1 MNKHL
6 KMAFMVAPFLAI
18 LGFVGTDYYE
28 EAQAN
33 ETKIIQLVPEGQCD
47 VINKNCVLLS
57 GEYKVNISHEL
68 GVTVVNSTFPLD
80 SATIFLVDNNGKM
93 SPYPLGMKKDPYYWR
108 SITPLATLIPNNG
121 GSYTLRLIAK
131 IKGGQYISE
140 FTTQTIK

>member
-1 MNKHL
+1 M

-33 ETKIIQLVPEGQCD
+33 EKKIIQLVPEGDCD
-47 VINKNCVLLS
+47 VINKSCVLIS
-57 GEYKVNISHEL
+57 GEYKVNIYNET

-80 SATIFLVDNNGKM
+80 SATLFLVDNNDKM
-93 SPYPLGMKKDPYYWR
+93 TPYPLGMKKDPYYWR
-108 SITPLATLIPNNG
+108 SNTPLSTLIPNQG
-121 GSYTLRLIAK
+121 DSHKLRLIAN

-140 FTTQTIK
+140 FYTQTAK